1 MEQRSR
7 ITNAFQLGLV
17 GTLGV
22 LTALLLGAAV
32 SQTAT
37 ILTYVAI
44 AIFTALGLDPAVRS
58 LTERNL
64 PRPFAVGIVVAVF
77 LSAVALLVWAVV
89 PAVVN
94 ESLKLVGRIPGFVD
108 ELVTA
113 EWIANLDRNLNG
125 SISTATENAINY
137 LTDSTNWP
145 GLVGGVLQVG
155 IGAATGAVGFL
166 VVVILSIYFMASI
179 ESMKQYVSKLVSAS
193 KRERFMELTDQVTY
207 SVGRWVMGQVTVAA
221 IHSVVLFIFL
231 TIVSAPYAPLLAVAA
246 FVLAIVPLIGSVSA
260 AVLATLISLVTS
272 PTLAITVGIFY
283 LVYLQIEAYL
293 VSPRVM
299 KRAVQVPAAL
309 VVIAALMGG
318 TLLGILGA
326 VIAIP
331 MAASVLL
338 IVREVW
344 MPRQQLR

>member
-1 MEQRSR
+1 MEQRSK

-22 LTALLLGAAV
+22 LTALLLGAAI

-58 LTERNL
+58 LVNRNL
-64 PRPFAVGIVVAVF
+64 PRPAAVGIVVIVF

-94 ESLKLVGRIPGFVD
+94 EGLKLVGRIPTFVD

-125 SISTATENAINY
+125 SISAATDNAIGY
-137 LTDSTNWP
+137 ILDSNNWP
-145 GLVGGVLQVG
+145 SLVGGVLQVG
-155 IGAATGAVGFL
+155 LGAATGLVGFL

-179 ESMKQYVSKLVSAS
+179 EAMKLYVSKLVSAS

-221 IHSVVLFIFL
+221 IHSLVLFSFL
-231 TIVSAPYAPLLAVAA
+231 TIVSAPYAPLLAVVA

-260 AVLATLISLVTS
+260 AVVATLISLVTS

-283 LVYLQIEAYL
+283 LIYLQIEAYL

>member
-7 ITNAFQLGLV
+7 ITNAFQFGLV

-22 LTALLLGAAV
+22 LSALLLGAAI

-44 AIFTALGLDPAVRS
+44 AIFVALGLDPAVRA
-58 LTERNL
+58 LTNRNL
-64 PRPFAVGIVVAVF
+64 PRPFAVGIVVTVF
-77 LSAVALLVWAVV
+77 LGAVALLVWAVV

-94 ESLKLVGRIPGFVD
+94 EGLKLIRRIPDFID
-108 ELVTA
+108 QLITS
-113 EWIANLDRNLNG
+113 EWIAYWDKQLNG
-125 SISTATENAINY
+125 SISTATDNFLTY
-137 LTDSTNWP
+137 LLDSSNWP
-145 GLVGGVLQVG
+145 SLVGGVLQVG
-155 IGAATGAVGFL
+155 LGAATGVVGLL

-179 ESMKQYVSKLVSAS
+179 EGMKEYVSKLVSAS
-193 KRERFMELTDQVTY
+193 KRERFMALTDQVTY

-221 IHSVVLFIFL
+221 IHAVVLYVFL
-231 TIVSAPYAPLLAVAA
+231 SIVSAPYAPLLAVVA

-260 AVLATLISLVTS
+260 AVVATLISLVSS
-272 PTLAITVGIFY
+272 PTLAITVGVFY
-283 LVYLQIEAYL
+283 LIYLQVEAYL

-299 KRAVQVPAAL
+299 KRAVSVPAAL

-344 MPRQQLR
+344 IPRQQLR

>member
-58 LTERNL
+58 LTNRKL
-64 PRPFAVGIVVAVF
+64 PRPVAVGIVVAVF

-94 ESLKLVGRIPGFVD
+94 EGLKLVGRIPGFVD
-108 ELVTA
+108 QLVTA
-113 EWIANLDRNLNG
+113 KWIANLDRNLNG
-125 SISTATENAINY
+125 SISAATENAINY
-137 LTDSTNWP
+137 LTDSNNWP
-145 GLVGGVLQVG
+145 SLVGGVLQVG

-179 ESMKQYVSKLVSAS
+179 ESMKHYVSKLVSAS

-221 IHSVVLFIFL
+221 IHAVVLFVFL
-231 TIVSAPYAPLLAVAA
+231 SIVSAPYAPLLAVVA

-260 AVLATLISLVTS
+260 AVVATLISLVTS

-283 LVYLQIEAYL
+283 LVYLQVEAYL
-293 VSPRVM
+293 ISPRVM

>member
-58 LTERNL
+58 LTNRNL
-64 PRPFAVGIVVAVF
+64 PRPVAVGIVVAVF

-94 ESLKLVGRIPGFVD
+94 EGLKLVGRIPGFVD
-108 ELVTA
+108 QLVTA

-125 SISTATENAINY
+125 SISAATENAINY
-137 LTDSTNWP
+137 LTDSNNWP
-145 GLVGGVLQVG
+145 SLVGGVLQVG

-179 ESMKQYVSKLVSAS
+179 ESMKHYVSKLVSAS
-193 KRERFMELTDQVTY
+193 KRERFMELTD
-207 SVGRWVMGQVTVAA
+207 
-221 IHSVVLFIFL
+221 
-231 TIVSAPYAPLLAVAA
+231 
-246 FVLAIVPLIGSVSA
+246 
-260 AVLATLISLVTS
+260 
-272 PTLAITVGIFY
+272 
-283 LVYLQIEAYL
+283 
-293 VSPRVM
+293 
-299 KRAVQVPAAL
+299 
-309 VVIAALMGG
+309 
-318 TLLGILGA
+318 
-326 VIAIP
+326 
-331 MAASVLL
+331 
-338 IVREVW
+338 
-344 MPRQQLR
+344 

>member
-58 LTERNL
+58 LTNRKL
-64 PRPFAVGIVVAVF
+64 PRPVAVGIVVAVF

-94 ESLKLVGRIPGFVD
+94 EGLKLVGRIPGFVD
-108 ELVTA
+108 QLVTA

-125 SISTATENAINY
+125 SISAATENAINY
-137 LTDSTNWP
+137 LTDSNNWP
-145 GLVGGVLQVG
+145 SLVGGVLQVG

-179 ESMKQYVSKLVSAS
+179 ESMKHYVSKLVSAS
-193 KRERFMELTDQVTY
+193 KRERFIELTDQVTY

-221 IHSVVLFIFL
+221 IHAVVLFVFL
-231 TIVSAPYAPLLAVAA
+231 SIVSAPYAPLLAVVA

-260 AVLATLISLVTS
+260 AVVATLISLVTS

-283 LVYLQIEAYL
+283 LVYLQVEAYL
-293 VSPRVM
+293 ISPRVM

>member
-58 LTERNL
+58 LTNRKL
-64 PRPFAVGIVVAVF
+64 PRPVAVGIVVAVF
-77 LSAVALLVWAVV
+77 LSAVTLLVWAVV

-94 ESLKLVGRIPGFVD
+94 EGLKLVGRIPGFVD
-108 ELVTA
+108 QLVTA

-125 SISTATENAINY
+125 SISAATENAINY
-137 LTDSTNWP
+137 LTDSNNWP
-145 GLVGGVLQVG
+145 SLVGGVLQVG

-179 ESMKQYVSKLVSAS
+179 ESMKHYVSKLVSAS

-221 IHSVVLFIFL
+221 IHAVVLFVFL
-231 TIVSAPYAPLLAVAA
+231 SIVSAPYAPLLAVVA

-260 AVLATLISLVTS
+260 AVVATLISLVTS

-283 LVYLQIEAYL
+283 LVYLQVEAYL
-293 VSPRVM
+293 ISPRVM

>member
-1 MEQRSR
+1 MEQRSK

-22 LTALLLGAAV
+22 LTALLLGAAI

-58 LTERNL
+58 LVNRNL
-64 PRPFAVGIVVAVF
+64 PRPAAVGIVVIVF

-94 ESLKLVGRIPGFVD
+94 EGLKLVGRIPTFVD

-125 SISTATENAINY
+125 SISAATDNAIGY
-137 LTDSTNWP
+137 LMDSNNWP
-145 GLVGGVLQVG
+145 SLVGGVLQVG
-155 IGAATGAVGFL
+155 LGAATGLVGFL

-179 ESMKQYVSKLVSAS
+179 EAMKLYVSKLVSAS

-221 IHSVVLFIFL
+221 IHSLVLFSFL
-231 TIVSAPYAPLLAVAA
+231 TIVSAPYAPLLAVVA

-260 AVLATLISLVTS
+260 AVVATLISLVTS

-283 LVYLQIEAYL
+283 LIYLQIEAYL

>member
-1 MEQRSR
+1 MEQRTR
-7 ITNAFQLGLV
+7 ITNAFQFGLV

-22 LTALLLGAAV
+22 LSALLLGAAI

-44 AIFTALGLDPAVRS
+44 AIFVALGLDPVVRM
-58 LTERNL
+58 LTNRRL
-64 PRPFAVGIVVAVF
+64 PRPAAIAIVVAAF
-77 LSAVALLVWAVV
+77 LAVVSLLVWAVV
-89 PAVVN
+89 PAVVT
-94 ESLKLVGRIPGFVD
+94 EGMKLIGRIPGFID
-108 ELVTA
+108 QLVTA
-113 EWIANLDRNLNG
+113 EWVAYWDDQLNG
-125 SISTATENAINY
+125 SISNATENLLGYIS
-137 LTDSTNWP
+137 DSSNWP
-145 GLVGGVLQVG
+145 SLLGGVLQVG

-166 VVVILSIYFMASI
+166 VVVILSIYFMASL
-179 ESMKQYVSKLVSAS
+179 ESMKSYVAKLVSAS
-193 KRERFMELTDQVTY
+193 KRERFTALTDQVTY

-221 IHSVVLFIFL
+221 IHSAVLFVFL
-231 TIVSAPYAPLLAVAA
+231 SIVEAPYAPLLAVVA
-246 FVLAIVPLIGSVSA
+246 FVFAIVPLIGSVSA

-283 LVYLQIEAYL
+283 LIYLQVEAYL

-309 VVIAALMGG
+309 VVVAALMGG